1 MNKNNNNTQS
11 GGVFTKIAFLTALI
25 LGAVTGVWALPGTGS
40 TNLQTTAGVTTAV
53 LGSELTI
60 TAPNKSVLTW
70 QAFGSGTNTVGAADT
85 LNYVLPS
92 STSSVLNIVAG
103 GASTVIDGYLNSNGN
118 VFILNP
124 QGVLIGGG
132 ARFELNKLVV
142 STSDNPAFAT
152 YFFQQNGELP
162 SQRSLVAPAGD
173 VSVNGGAVFAVTE
186 NITINARNVDVKG
199 LIAQSGLTINADG
212 NVSVGSLG
220 LTYLKGNLEVNNN
233 GTTVLG
239 SPGNNLI
246 VTENITTTGTAA
258 GTFNAVGAANIQAKS
273 LTVTGGTLTV
283 DRVNAPVVNA
293 TGTNVT
299 VSTGFNVTGPV
310 VNVTGNGTVN
320 VTSPGS
326 LTANVTNTGNGT
338 TTVNSA
344 GALTLGKV
352 QVETATGASF
362 TGSSITD
369 TTNRLFVYGPASF
382 TATNGNITVN
392 KGNHSFG
399 PVSVAATGDVTL
411 VEDAALNLNVV
422 NAAKF
427 TARSTDYVFQTPTTG
442 VINSANNTITATGNI
457 TLGNTNNVAGNYT
470 LTGKDVVIANGGAI
484 TLAVTGN
491 NVAATSTGA
500 VTLGTVLADG
510 TLGVTSAGT
519 ITQSADTKV
528 QATGATSF
536 TGTGLTLTNAG
547 NNFGGL
553 AVDVTAA
560 GTATITEDTTL
571 NLTAL
576 RAATVTLKSL
586 ASIITTGT
594 NPVAADTFSVV
605 AGADFIPAANFRA
618 VNPLGVVASGAADL
632 SLLSLAT
639 NLNSKAPTVVAA
651 SYKAPAP

>member
-186 NITINARNVDVKG
+186 NININARNVDVKG

-320 VTSPGS
+320 ATSPGS

-510 TLGVTSAGT
+510 
-519 ITQSADTKV
+519 
-528 QATGATSF
+528 
-536 TGTGLTLTNAG
+536 
-547 NNFGGL
+547 
-553 AVDVTAA
+553 A